1 MFQIPNGSLPV
12 LRCRSIDSKI
22 VELDRFTTKRLEMLF
37 YFPQVGKFQHCPSSI
52 SQDNVVSAKSEMIV
66 LEVGKKRVIQEAIT
80 FKDMMMTAKTAELKK
95 QKILDLVKNNPV
107 FHLDHHLEFR
117 FQDITWFMTEDK
129 MFLRDLV
136 MALADRGMYPEEVV
150 NVAVIQFKKLIK
162 EKEFVAFREDYIK
175 LVRYFFNRTA
185 KKVQG

>member
-1 MFQIPNGSLPV
+1 
-12 LRCRSIDSKI
+12 
-22 VELDRFTTKRLEMLF
+22 
-37 YFPQVGKFQHCPSSI
+37 
-52 SQDNVVSAKSEMIV
+52 MI
-66 LEVGKKRVIQEAIT
+66 
-80 FKDMMMTAKTAELKK
+80 
-95 QKILDLVKNNPV
+95 
-107 FHLDHHLEFR
+107 
-117 FQDITWFMTEDK
+117 EDK